1 MSVVLHHFRA
11 QVIMF
16 ELWVPI
22 TIAAAFLQNVR
33 SALQKHLT
41 GKLSTA
47 GAAYVRFFYAWP
59 FAIIYCWSLNAFGDF
74 AWPEPNGLFFLYTFL
89 GAVTQILFTVFL
101 IWLFSFRNFTVG
113 TTYSKTEVVQVAI
126 LGLVILG
133 DTLSMAG
140 VIAIIISFFG
150 VVVLSVSQSKIS
162 WASLLKGL
170 TEKPTLIGLASGVF
184 LGASVVFYR
193 GGALSLGRDGFIMQA
208 AYALAVATVLQTVM
222 MGVYLKIREPG
233 QITAV
238 LKNWRPAL
246 LVGIAGV
253 VGSIGWFTAFTIQNA
268 AYVRA
273 VGQIELVFMFL
284 TSIFIFKEKSNAM
297 EILGILAII
306 AGILILLLGK

>member
-1 MSVVLHHFRA
+1 
-11 QVIMF
+11 MF

-22 TIAAAFLQNVR
+22 TIAAAFMQNLR
-33 SALQKHLT
+33 SALQKHLK
-41 GKLSTA
+41 GRLSTA

-59 FAIIYCWSLNAFGDF
+59 FAIIYCWSLNAFGGF
-74 AWPEPNGLFFLYTFL
+74 PWPEPSGIFLLYVFL
-89 GAVTQILFTVFL
+89 GAVTQILFTVLL

-113 TTYSKTEVVQVAI
+113 TTFSKTEVVQVAI

-133 DTLSMAG
+133 DTLSITG
-140 VIAIIISFFG
+140 VVAIIVSFFG
-150 VVVLSVSQSKIS
+150 VLALSVSQEKIS

-170 TEKPTLIGLASGVF
+170 TEKPTLIGLASGTF

-193 GGALSLGRDGFIMQA
+193 GASLSLGGEGFIMQA
-208 AYALAVATVLQTVM
+208 SYALAVATVLQTVL
-222 MGVYLKIREPG
+222 MGLYLWFREPG
-233 QITAV
+233 QMAAV

-246 LVGIAGV
+246 MVGVAGV
-253 VGSIGWFTAFTIQNA
+253 IGSVGWFTAFTIQNA

-284 TSIFIFKEKSNAM
+284 TSIFVFKEKSNAM
-297 EILGILAII
+297 EILGILAIV